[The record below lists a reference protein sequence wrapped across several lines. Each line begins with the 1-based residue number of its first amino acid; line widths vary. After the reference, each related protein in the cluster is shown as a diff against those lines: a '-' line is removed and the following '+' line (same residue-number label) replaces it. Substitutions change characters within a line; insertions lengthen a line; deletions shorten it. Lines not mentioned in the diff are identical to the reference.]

1 MTSVVHGDIVA
12 RLGVVDAIAG
22 GEGDLGDAHFF
33 GGVAEVASGG
43 GFGSEEGGE

>member
-12 RLGVVDAIAG
+12 RLGVVDTIAG